1 MPVLRAAP
9 KALHAADMQIRPFV
23 PETDA
28 PILAGLA
35 DLLVEAVA
43 QGASIGFMA
52 GTCHAEALRFWALRA
67 AAVTTGEAVVLV
79 ALADGAVAGT
89 VSLMFAAPP
98 NQRHRADVGKMMVGS
113 AWQRQGLGAALIAA
127 VEAEALAHGRTTLVL
142 DTISNSA
149 AARLYARCGWERI
162 GEIRDYALMPD
173 GAMAPTTVY
182 SKHLSVPLQG

>member
-1 MPVLRAAP
+1 
-9 KALHAADMQIRPFV
+9 
-23 PETDA
+23 
-28 PILAGLA
+28 
-35 DLLVEAVA
+35 
-43 QGASIGFMA
+43 
-52 GTCHAEALRFWALRA
+52 
-67 AAVTTGEAVVLV
+67 
-79 ALADGAVAGT
+79 
-89 VSLMFAAPP
+89 
-98 NQRHRADVGKMMVGS
+98 MVGS

-182 SKHLSVPLQG
+182 SKHLPVPLQG